1 MTGQRLCR
9 VCWKFIKGL
18 ALDKRQLAERNKR
31 LTEFQHRL
39 TRKEEFRR
47 ELLEFYASLPAPRQQ
62 KPIPGTF
69 LIIRPDHI
77 GDNLLTT
84 PSMVALAKATPRAR
98 RLALVGDWSS
108 SIMAAYPEVHQVFTL
123 PFPGFTRARKES
135 LLQPYIRAWQWS
147 HKVRQL
153 RAEVAIIMRPDHWWG
168 ALLAYMAGIPARVGY
183 DKPEVAPFLT
193 RAIPFARGH
202 VVRQCLRLVEPW
214 TGVIPDDQVEYR
226 FPINDEDRDFI
237 KTYLQEYGVR
247 PDTPIVVIH
256 PGAGTPIKRWDS
268 EQWSLVAD
276 RLAVHERATII
287 FTGSDAE
294 YPQIA
299 RIMAKMKNRAV
310 SLAGETTVGQ
320 LAALYA
326 RARVVIGSDSGPLH
340 LAVASGAPTV
350 TLYGPADPDEFGPW
364 GNPAR
369 QVVVTSGM
377 GCAPCRILDWPG
389 DHPSNHPCIR
399 DITPRQVIEA
409 AFRAMN
415 SK

>member
-1 MTGQRLCR
+1 M
-9 VCWKFIKGL
+9 
-18 ALDKRQLAERNKR
+18 DKRQQLAERNKQ

-39 TRKEEFRR
+39 TWKENVRR
-47 ELLEFYASLPAPRQQ
+47 DLLELYAGLPRPRTQ

-77 GDNLLTT
+77 GDNLLTMPAVT
-84 PSMVALAKATPRAR
+84 ALAKALPNSR
-98 RLALVGDWSS
+98 RIALTGAWSS
-108 SIMAAYPEVHQVFTL
+108 GVMASYPEIHQVFTI

-135 LLQPYIRAWQWS
+135 LLQPYIRAWEWARR
-147 HKVRQL
+147 VRTL

-168 ALLAYMAGIPARVGY
+168 ALLAYLAGIPARVGY
-183 DKPEVAPFLT
+183 DVPEVAPFLT

-214 TGVIPDDQVEYR
+214 TGAIPDEQVENR
-226 FPINDEDRDFI
+226 FPVAEADRQFI
-237 KTYLQEYGVR
+237 GGLLTDNNIRAEQ
-247 PDTPIVVIH
+247 PIVVIH

-276 RLAVHERATII
+276 RLAAHERAAVL
-287 FTGSDAE
+287 FSGSDSE

-299 RIMAKMKNRAV
+299 RIIARMKNRALSV
-310 SLAGETTVGQ
+310 AGDTTIGQ
-320 LAALYA
+320 LAALYE
-326 RARVVIGSDSGPLH
+326 RARVVVGSDSGPLH

-350 TLYGPADPDEFGPW
+350 HLFGPADPDEFGPW
-364 GNPAR
+364 GDRDR

-399 DITPRQVIEA
+399 DITPRQVIDA
-409 AFRAMN
+409 ALHAIER
-415 SK
+415 K